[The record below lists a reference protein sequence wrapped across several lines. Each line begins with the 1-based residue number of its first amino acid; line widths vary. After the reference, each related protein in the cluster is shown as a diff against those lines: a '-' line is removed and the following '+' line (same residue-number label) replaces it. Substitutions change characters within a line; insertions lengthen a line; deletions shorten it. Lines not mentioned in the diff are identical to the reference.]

1 MSENKINLVVPKEYN
16 GKPIE
21 VVLREGEASVAL
33 DPKEPE
39 RVVINGTIEAPFC
52 LIRAKGDFK
61 NNFRHYRKRSQP
73 SGTFPAFSEYHHRR
87 VSSGQPERRNV
98 QEISFDA
105 EM

>member
-39 RVVINGTIEAPFC
+39 RLLVS
-52 LIRAKGDFK
+52 FK
-61 NNFRHYRKRSQP
+61 
-73 SGTFPAFSEYHHRR
+73 
-87 VSSGQPERRNV
+87 
-98 QEISFDA
+98 
-105 EM
+105 